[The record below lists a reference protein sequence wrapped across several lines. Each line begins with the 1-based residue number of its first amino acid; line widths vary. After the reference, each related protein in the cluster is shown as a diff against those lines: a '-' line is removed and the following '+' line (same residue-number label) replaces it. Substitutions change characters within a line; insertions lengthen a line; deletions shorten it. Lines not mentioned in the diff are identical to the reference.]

1 MNKNNHEW
9 TPMATNKLPDRL
21 SWSRGY
27 LCSFVVAFLLGCAQ
41 PKPVVLNSDLARELP
56 PRALA
61 RKALGPDSRGQ
72 TFDHAA
78 WGGLLADAVKPDGT
92 VDYARMKR
100 REAELNAYL
109 VDVGN
114 APLDELTRHEQL
126 ALLLNA
132 YNACTVKMILEN
144 PGLRSVSDLPAAR
157 GWRQTG
163 WVIDRT
169 GVSLE
174 QLEQD
179 YLRGQF
185 TDPRLY
191 VALVRGAR
199 GSPPLRNEPYTGAAL
214 ERQLEDQ
221 ARRLLADPRFCAWNA
236 ESKTLR
242 LGGLFER
249 HRADFAD
256 DDAGLIKSLLPFM
269 PDLLRLT
276 LKSQTSINLEFTS
289 FDWALN
295 GTW

>member
-1 MNKNNHEW
+1 MYTQ
-9 TPMATNKLPDRL
+9 TPARFLNFLRAPSWVFMAAL
-21 SWSRGY
+21 
-27 LCSFVVAFLLGCAQ
+27 LLGCAQ

-61 RKALGPDSRGQ
+61 RKALGPDTRGRS
-72 TFDHAA
+72 FDHAA
-78 WGGLLADAVKPDGT
+78 WGRLLADAVKPDGA
-92 VDYARMKR
+92 VDYALLKR

-126 ALLLNA
+126 ALLVNA

-144 PGLRSVSDLPAAR
+144 PGLRSVSDLPASR

-179 YLRGQF
+179 YLRGRF
-185 TDPRLY
+185 TDPRIY

-199 GSPPLRNEPYTGAAL
+199 GSPPLRNEPYTGVAL
-214 ERQLEDQ
+214 ERQFEDQ
-221 ARRLLADPRFCAWNA
+221 ARRLMADPRYCAWNA
-236 ESKTLR
+236 ENKTLR

-256 DDAGLIKSLLPFM
+256 DDAGLIKSLLPSM

-276 LKSQTSINLEFTS
+276 IKSQASINLEFTS
-289 FDWALN
+289 FDWSLN